1 MESRKQ
7 NLAALLPLCCLGILI
22 LCSGDSIEGAKK
34 GLRLWANVIVPTLLP
49 FIILTNLII
58 HGKTLS
64 MAANH
69 PIIKK
74 YHPCILLSIFV
85 GFLCGYP
92 MGGKFVNDLYT
103 GGFIDARLANLLLV
117 LCNNI
122 SPMFII
128 GYVIHYGL
136 NDQIS
141 PITAFLLLY
150 IPNITV
156 FLLRYMKYK
165 KQPLHPAS
173 FQLTIR
179 PATMSELINE
189 SIQSVLAIGAY
200 IMIFSIITEL
210 LTAYATKLLLLPISS
225 LEITVG
231 ISLLKKAAFSD
242 AKKTAL
248 ILALTAF
255 GGFSSIAQ
263 TKSIAANPALSFLS
277 YTIWKFI
284 LSVITGVSTFIVM
297 NYLP

>member
-7 NLAALLPLCCLGILI
+7 TIMAVLPMVCLGILI
-22 LCSGDSIEGAKK
+22 LCSDTAIEGAKR
-34 GLRLWANVIVPTLLP
+34 GLSLWANVIVPTLLP
-49 FIILTNLII
+49 FIILTNTII

-74 YHPCILLSIFV
+74 YQPCIILSIFV

-103 GGFIDARLANLLLV
+103 GGFIDNRLANLLLV
-117 LCNNI
+117 LCNNA
-122 SPMFII
+122 SPMFIL
-128 GYVIHYGL
+128 GYVIRYGL
-136 NDQIS
+136 DGLVS
-141 PITAFLLLY
+141 PLFVFAMLY

-156 FLLRYMKYK
+156 FLLRYIRYK
-165 KQPLHPAS
+165 RQALHAAT
-173 FQLTIR
+173 FQLVVK
-179 PATMSELINE
+179 PATLSELITQ
-189 SIQSVLAIGAY
+189 SIQSILLIGAY
-200 IMIFSIITEL
+200 IMIFSMITEL
-210 LTAYATKLLLLPISS
+210 LMGYATKLLLFPISS

-231 ISLLKKAAFSD
+231 IALLKNAALAD

-263 TKSIAANPALSFLS
+263 TKSVANNSALSFLS
-277 YTIWKFI
+277 YTIWKLL
-284 LSVITGVSTFIVM
+284 LSVITGSLVLLTMS
-297 NYLP
+297 